1 MDMSS
6 RRRRIPRVARAA
18 GALDRASE
26 FQLDGGVG
34 GPRAHASRIA
44 STSAFSAAKFRS
56 AVAAG
61 DGSPSAMAAGDCSGP
76 GGDASDAR
84 GFVDAVDRTS
94 FLSLVSGSGMVM
106 MNFSRPETS
115 QNVSRASRALQNVGI
130 ADNRLGLQPYAAS
143 HNVKLIEDNMPPEG
157 LLLARPHVNLS
168 RGRRPHRP
176 PPTSFQKTCKVFE
189 VGRDMSLVII
199 HGSISRVEVA

>member
-44 STSAFSAAKFRS
+44 STSAFSAAKLRS

-61 DGSPSAMAAGDCSGP
+61 GSPSAMAAGDCSGP

-84 GFVDAVDRTS
+84 GFVDAVDGASSLS
-94 FLSLVSGSGMVM
+94 FASRFSVLEGSMVM
-106 MNFSRPETS
+106 MIIRSITT
-115 QNVSRASRALQNVGI
+115 
-130 ADNRLGLQPYAAS
+130 
-143 HNVKLIEDNMPPEG
+143 
-157 LLLARPHVNLS
+157 
-168 RGRRPHRP
+168 RRPY
-176 PPTSFQKTCKVFE
+176 K
-189 VGRDMSLVII
+189 
-199 HGSISRVEVA
+199 

>member
-1 MDMSS
+1 MDKSAHGVGESFASLVLRARLILRRSS
-6 RRRRIPRVARAA
+6 CEA
-18 GALDRASE
+18 
-26 FQLDGGVG
+26 GGVG

-84 GFVDAVDRTS
+84 GFVDAVDGA
-94 FLSLVSGSGMVM
+94 LLVSFVSRFSLLEESMVM

-115 QNVSRASRALQNVGI
+115 QNVSRASRALQNGV
-130 ADNRLGLQPYAAS
+130 
-143 HNVKLIEDNMPPEG
+143 
-157 LLLARPHVNLS
+157 LLTT
-168 RGRRPHRP
+168 G
-176 PPTSFQKTCKVFE
+176 
-189 VGRDMSLVII
+189 
-199 HGSISRVEVA
+199 